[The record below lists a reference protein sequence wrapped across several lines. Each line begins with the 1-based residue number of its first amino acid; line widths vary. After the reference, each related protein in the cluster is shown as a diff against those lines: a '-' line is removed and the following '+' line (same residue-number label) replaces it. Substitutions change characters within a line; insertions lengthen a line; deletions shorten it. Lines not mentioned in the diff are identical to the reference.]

1 MKSAELLKKVR
12 KIEIKSRGLSN
23 DIFSGEYHS
32 AFKGRGMSFSE
43 VRPYQFGDDVR
54 AIDWNVTARY
64 NEPYV
69 KIFEEER
76 EMTVI
81 IMVDVSQSDYFG
93 TVNMK
98 KSDLMTE
105 ISAILSFSAITN
117 NDKVGVIFFSDHIEK
132 FIPPKKGKTHILRI
146 IRELIDFQPKGTGTN
161 IAEALRYLTNA
172 LKKKC
177 TVFLMSDFQDENNYV
192 DALRMAHRKHDLIGV
207 RIFDPMEMELPDIG
221 LVKMKDVETGEIK
234 WIDTGSSAVR
244 KAYLIKQGQ
253 QYDYFKRSFAKNGV
267 DFMEIRLDQ
276 PYTKILHQ
284 FFRKR
289 ENRK

>member
-1 MKSAELLKKVR
+1 
-12 KIEIKSRGLSN
+12 
-23 DIFSGEYHS
+23 
-32 AFKGRGMSFSE
+32 MSFAE

-54 AIDWNVTARY
+54 SIDWNVTARY
-64 NEPYV
+64 NEPYIKV
-69 KIFEEER
+69 FEEER

-93 TVNMK
+93 TVNMQ

-177 TVFLMSDFQDENNYV
+177 TVFLMSDFQDDHNYV

-221 LVKMKDVETGEIK
+221 LVKMQDAETGEIK
-234 WIDTGSSAVR
+234 WIDTGSPAVR

-289 ENRK
+289 ESRK